1 MMDYWIKLI
10 MCWKYDRLNLNWR
23 GSNLIR
29 KWEIEGNWNIIRPK
43 LKERS
48 EALGSSSDYW
58 FHWFNVMLHLWL
70 VSVRLLWF
78 HVVLM

>member
-1 MMDYWIKLI
+1 
-10 MCWKYDRLNLNWR
+10 MCGNYDGLNLNQR

-29 KWEIEGNWNIIRPK
+29 KWEIEGNWNIIGPK

-48 EALGSSSDYW
+48 EALGPSNDYW

-70 VSVRLLWF
+70 VSVKFLWF